1 MPNWKRPPPGMAVLK
16 NRFPPSMCLNYDE
29 TPIPFEYLDGST
41 YAAKGSHTVGGKS
54 DRSGWNKRQATLIL
68 YIFADGIHR
77 IPPKIIF
84 HGKPTEAGGQI
95 EANEAPFYSPDVEV
109 AFNDT
114 AYNNEGLTVTWIKE
128 ELVPLTGVSK
138 DNPLLLVLDCA
149 AFHKTD
155 EIRAL
160 LKHHHVEVSM
170 VPPGMTSLCQ
180 PLDTHVNK
188 IMKAYMREETDKYSQ
203 SWEELNP
210 GKKWSV
216 SDKRVM
222 VTYVVTR
229 AWKRLCDESQA
240 VVIKSFVDTGIYL
253 AADGSEDHLIKI
265 KGLDS
270 IVVGDYT
277 IRDREIEGYEHR
289 EIPKTG
295 DHDVAIDATFHQGY
309 EDTTVIEL
317 KKQIK
322 ARGLKGGGA
331 CRRKDDYIAL
341 LRAADVA
348 LQAVLDGLDG
358 RDDEP

>member
-1 MPNWKRPPPGMAVLK
+1 M
-16 NRFPPSMCLNYDE
+16 
-29 TPIPFEYLDGST
+29 
-41 YAAKGSHTVGGKS
+41 KGSHTVGGKS

-95 EANEAPFYSPDVEV
+95 EANEAQFYSPDVKV

-114 AYNNEGLTVTWIKE
+114 AYNNEGLTITWIKE

-160 LKHHHVEVSM
+160 LKHNNVEVAM
-170 VPPGMTSLCQ
+170 VPPGMTGLCQ

-188 IMKAYMREETDKYSQ
+188 TMKEYMREATDKYSM
-203 SWEELNP
+203 SWEESNP
-210 GKKWSV
+210 DKKWSV
-216 SDKRVM
+216 SDKRIM
-222 VTYVVTR
+222 VTYVVAQ
-229 AWKRLCDESQA
+229 AWSRLCDKNHT
-240 VVIKSFVDTGIYL
+240 VVINSFVDTGIYL

-265 KGLDS
+265 KGLGP
-270 IVVGDYT
+270 IVVGDYM

-289 EIPKTG
+289 EIPKAG
-295 DHDVAIDATFHQGY
+295 DHDVVIDAAFHQGY

-317 KKQIK
+317 KRQIK
-322 ARGLKGGGA
+322 ARGLKGSGA
-331 CRRKDDYIAL
+331 CKRKADYIAL
-341 LRAADVA
+341 LRTADVA
-348 LQAVLDGLDG
+348 LQATLDELDG
-358 RDDEP
+358 RGNES